1 MIERYPLSW
10 PTGWTRIPAF
20 QRVPSQFKVSFRVA
34 RNELLSELDR
44 LGAWAIILSSNIPL
58 RQDGLPYSSYRE
70 PDDPGVAVYF
80 QLGAAI
86 APKPY
91 ALACD
96 RWLTV
101 RDNLRAIGSHV
112 AALRGME
119 RWGVGSVQQ
128 AFSGYQAL
136 PARPTSQEWWEV
148 LGVSPSAPPDLIKAA
163 YKKLALQHHPDAGG
177 SSDRMAE
184 LNRAWEEAQLM
195 VELMAAKHQR

>member
-10 PTGWTRIPAF
+10 PTGWTRTPAF

-44 LGAWAIILSSNIPL
+44 LLAWAIILSSNIPL
-58 RQDGLPYSSYRE
+58 RQDGLPYASYRE

-136 PARPTSQEWWEV
+136 PSDDKEFMWWQILQV
-148 LGVSPSAPPDLIKAA
+148 TPDAPLNVIKAA
-163 YKKLALQHHPDAGG
+163 YRRLALAHHPDAGG
-177 SSDRMAE
+177 SSSRMAE
-184 LNRAWEEAQLM
+184 LNRAYEEAQ
-195 VELMAAKHQR
+195 RSRRR